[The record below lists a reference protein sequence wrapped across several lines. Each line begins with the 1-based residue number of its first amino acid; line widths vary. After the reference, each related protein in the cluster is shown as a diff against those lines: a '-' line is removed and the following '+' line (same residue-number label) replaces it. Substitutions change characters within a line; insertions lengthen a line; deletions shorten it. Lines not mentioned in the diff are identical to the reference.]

1 MSTAFQFK
9 QFVVEQD
16 RCAMKIGT
24 DGVLL
29 GAWTSLET
37 HPESI
42 LDIGSGTGVIAL
54 QLAQRSVAETID
66 AIELDPDAYEQCS
79 ENFEASPWNDRLFC
93 YHASVQEFA
102 AEMDLKYDL
111 IVSNPPFYTD
121 EYKTNDPARDQAR
134 FTDTL
139 PFEHLF
145 LCAIQLL
152 SLNGTFS
159 VIVPKKEH
167 ENVVRIAAQHG
178 LHPRR
183 ICEVRGTPNSE
194 VKRILMEFGR
204 EKYRSPVSEQLTIE
218 NGRHNYTQSYIQLV
232 KDFYLKM

>member
-1 MSTAFQFK
+1 MSTSFQFK

-29 GAWTSLET
+29 GAWTSLDNR
-37 HPESI
+37 PQSI

-54 QLAQRSVAETID
+54 QMAQRSLAETID

-93 YHASVQEFA
+93 YHASVQEFT
-102 AEMDLKYDL
+102 AEMDLTYNL

-121 EYKTNDPARDQAR
+121 EYKTDDPARDRAR

-139 PFEHLF
+139 PFDHLF

-152 SLNGTFS
+152 ALDGIFS
-159 VIVPKKEH
+159 VIVPKKEQ
-167 ENVVRIAAQHG
+167 ENVMRIAAHHG

-183 ICEVRGTPNSE
+183 ICEVRGTVNSK
-194 VKRILMEFGR
+194 VKRILVEFSR
-204 EKYRSPVSEQLTIE
+204 EKFRSPVTEQLTIE
-218 NGRHNYTQSYIQLV
+218 NERHNYTDSYVNLV

>member
-1 MSTAFQFK
+1 MSSTFQFK
-9 QFVVEQD
+9 QFIVEQD

-29 GAWTSLET
+29 GAWTSLDND
-37 HPESI
+37 PDSI
-42 LDIGSGTGVIAL
+42 LDIGSGTGVISL
-54 QLAQRSVAETID
+54 QLAQRSNAQTID
-66 AIELDPDAYEQCS
+66 AIELDPDAFEQCT

-93 YHASVQEFA
+93 YHASVQEFT

-121 EYKTNDPARDQAR
+121 NYKTEDPARDLAR

-152 SLNGTFS
+152 ALGGIFS
-159 VIVPKKEH
+159 VIIPKKEQQNI
-167 ENVVRIAAQHG
+167 ESIASRHSLFPG
-178 LHPRR
+178 R
-183 ICEVRGTPNSE
+183 ICEVRGTPDSPI
-194 VKRILMEFGR
+194 KRVLMEFSR
-204 EKYRSPVSEQLTIE
+204 EKFRSPVHEQLTIE
-218 NGRHNYTQSYIQLV
+218 NGRHDYTDSYIALV